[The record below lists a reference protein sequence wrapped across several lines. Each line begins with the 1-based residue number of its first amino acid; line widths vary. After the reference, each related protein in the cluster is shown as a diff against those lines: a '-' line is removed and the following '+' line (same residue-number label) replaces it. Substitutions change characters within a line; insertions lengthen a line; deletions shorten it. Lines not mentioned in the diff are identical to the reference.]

1 MLHLETVEP
10 RTLGLLKR
18 LMQLPA
24 LQNFDLV
31 GGTALALQIGHRK
44 SVDLDLFTPEDFDTV
59 LLLSELKETF
69 AIKPNIVQKN
79 TLLCLIDEIKVDF
92 VKFSEPN
99 LEPLLV
105 EETIR
110 MKSIKDIACM
120 KFAALLGRST
130 KKDYYDIYF
139 LLQRFTLEEMLEW
152 FKRKTNQTTV
162 IHIIRSMGYFDEAEI
177 TQTPELL
184 IPVEWDEVKRV
195 ISLNA
200 GKYLQ

>member
-10 RTLGLLKR
+10 ATLGLLKN

-24 LQNFDLV
+24 LKNFDLV

-44 SVDLDLFTPEDFDTV
+44 SVDIDLFTSENFSAET
-59 LLLSELKETF
+59 LLSLLKKSF
-69 AIKPNIVQKN
+69 NVKPNIVQNN

-99 LEPLLV
+99 LELLV
-105 EETIR
+105 IEETIR

-139 LLQRFTLEEMLEW
+139 LLQQFTLQEMLEW
-152 FKRKTNQTTV
+152 FKQKTKQTTV
-162 IHIIRSMGYFDEAEI
+162 IHIIRSMGYFDEAE
-177 TQTPELL
+177 TTPTPELL
-184 IPVEWDEVKRV
+184 IPVEWSEVKRI
-195 ISLNA
+195 ISLQA
-200 GKYLQ
+200 GEYLQ